1 MRDSKKVTV
10 PVEEIVLDD
19 ITRHLRLDNPQL
31 FRGSFARPNLRF
43 VVRHGE
49 NKMEQMLRV
58 IRGVAGSGIVYARTR
73 KATEEI
79 AINLTGNPLDIAFNA
94 RYFSDV
100 LKALEDEALMLDM
113 NNNISPCVVRP
124 LQGDRFYYL
133 VLPVRLFTGNM

>member
-1 MRDSKKVTV
+1 MAREGKKNHIRFSFQPECLTLSANS
-10 PVEEIVLDD
+10 EIG
-19 ITRHLRLDNPQL
+19 
-31 FRGSFARPNLRF
+31 FS
-43 VVRHGE
+43 
-49 NKMEQMLRV
+49 
-58 IRGVAGSGIVYARTR
+58 
-73 KATEEI
+73 TEEI